1 MLQLSRATKAVLLL
15 LVGLVLIFMY
25 TPLFV
30 LILNSFNQAQISSWP
45 IENFS
50 FKWWSFAASYEPI
63 KAALLNSVLV
73 ATGAMVIASILG
85 TLVAF
90 ALKGFD
96 FFQLFLYPL
105 SMAKKSVTELPDGP
119 ADDNGLTPRQ
129 LKILSVIKRAV
140 ENQGYPPSMREIGK
154 AAGLAS
160 TASVT
165 YQLQILEEKGW
176 IRRDA
181 ARGRAIEIT
190 LPGQDGE
197 AAPQDKTRLIPL
209 VGKIA
214 AGNPILAEQI
224 VEEVLPLPESLVG
237 KGDLF
242 LLQVKGD
249 SMIDLA
255 ICDGDYVVIR
265 SQKTA
270 EKGEIVAY
278 GAFSVDA
285 SICEDDWQSK

>member
-1 MLQLSRATKAVLLL
+1 
-15 LVGLVLIFMY
+15 
-25 TPLFV
+25 
-30 LILNSFNQAQISSWP
+30 
-45 IENFS
+45 
-50 FKWWSFAASYEPI
+50 
-63 KAALLNSVLV
+63 
-73 ATGAMVIASILG
+73 
-85 TLVAF
+85 
-90 ALKGFD
+90 
-96 FFQLFLYPL
+96 
-105 SMAKKSVTELPDGP
+105 MAKKEVKQQVTELPDGP

-129 LKILSVIKRAV
+129 LKILSVIKKAV
-140 ENQGYPPSMREIGK
+140 EDQGYPPSMREIGQ
-154 AAGLAS
+154 AAGLSS

-181 ARGRAIEIT
+181 SRGRAIEIT

-224 VEEVLPLPESLVG
+224 VEEVLPLPESIVG

-249 SMIDLA
+249 SMIDVA

-265 SQKTA
+265 SQKSA
-270 EKGEIVAY
+270 EKGEIVAAMIDGEATVKTWSKKDGHY
-278 GAFSVDA
+278 WLLPANDDYAPIPADDAQVLGKVTAVLRSV
-285 SICEDDWQSK
+285 